1 MGWNQIPPSLHTRR
15 LNSSYHRH
23 EQTIA
28 NALFVIAGP
37 YYEVVCLTAWRNQSI
52 WDISKSIKIYIY
64 MRTHETFFSAQRE
77 MLSPRGHVISSV
89 ISYLLSALR
98 MLGNGLMTAVV
109 VGTTTTWTT
118 TQQLMQLTGVENP
131 ESGEAIHIFGFAG
144 SELSHMLRWIS
155 VTNCARIVWLNFQID
170 EHPKGFLAWI
180 VIR

>member
-1 MGWNQIPPSLHTRR
+1 MGSNQISPSLHTPR

-23 EQTIA
+23 EETIA

-131 ESGEAIHIFGFAG
+131 ESGEAIHTFGLVMKHSFVAL
-144 SELSHMLRWIS
+144 ELSHATLNKRHELCPHTLPEIREMA
-155 VTNCARIVWLNFQID
+155 VART
-170 EHPKGFLAWI
+170 H
-180 VIR
+180 